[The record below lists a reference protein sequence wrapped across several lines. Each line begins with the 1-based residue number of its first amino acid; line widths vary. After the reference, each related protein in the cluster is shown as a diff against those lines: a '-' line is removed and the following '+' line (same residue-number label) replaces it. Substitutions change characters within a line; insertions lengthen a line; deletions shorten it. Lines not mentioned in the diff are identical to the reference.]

1 MKLLVDMNL
10 SPGWVDLIQQG
21 GWEAVHWLSVGNPR
35 ATDKTIMD
43 WAQENG
49 FLVFTHDLDFGTIL
63 AVTRAQKPSVIQ
75 IRTQDVMP
83 QALGNRMLQV
93 LRDYEPFLEK
103 GALVTVDEGKSRVHI
118 LPFS

>member
-21 GWEAVHWLSVGNPR
+21 GWEAVHWVSVGNPR

-49 FLVFTHDLDFGTIL
+49 FSVFTHDLDFGTIL
-63 AVTRAQKPSVIQ
+63 AVTRAQKPSVLQ
-75 IRTQDVMP
+75 VRTQDVMP

>member
-21 GWEAVHWLSVGNPR
+21 GWEAVHWFLIGNSR
-35 ATDKTIMD
+35 ATDQTIMD
-43 WAQENG
+43 WARENG
-49 FLVFTHDLDFGTIL
+49 FSVFTHDLDFGTIL
-63 AVTRAQKPSVIQ
+63 AVTRAQKPSVVQ
-75 IRTQDVMP
+75 VRTQDVMP
-83 QALGNRMLQV
+83 QALGNRILQV
-93 LRDYEPFLEK
+93 LRDYEPFIEK